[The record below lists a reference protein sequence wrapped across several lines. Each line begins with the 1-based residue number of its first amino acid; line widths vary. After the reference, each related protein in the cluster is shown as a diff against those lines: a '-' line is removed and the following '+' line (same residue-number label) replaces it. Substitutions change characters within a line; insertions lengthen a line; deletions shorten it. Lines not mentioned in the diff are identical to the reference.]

1 MSVTSH
7 EPGLPDSSKP
17 RSNSSL
23 HEYADET
30 SRLLPKPDNG
40 TDEER
45 PPVDREIHDLKVHG
59 SVKHVFW
66 EISGLFKAS
75 VPVFLAYALQNS
87 LQTVSVI
94 IVGRGPPEDL
104 ATAAFAYMF
113 AMCTAWLIA
122 LGGTTALDTL
132 GSSSFT
138 GSKDPHD
145 LGVLLQRAFV
155 VLTLF
160 YVPVALLW
168 GFSEPVFKLLGQEEQ
183 LSRDSAKFLQC
194 LIPGGLGYIYFECMK
209 KYLQCQGL
217 IMLIIYIHGRLLM
230 CVRDHATRN
239 IRLVDHVAH

>member
-1 MSVTSH
+1 MNVTSPD
-7 EPGLPDSSKP
+7 PGLPDSSPTPKP
-17 RSNSSL
+17 RLDSSP
-23 HEYADET
+23 HEHTHEI
-30 SRLLPKPDNG
+30 SPLLPKSDNDP
-40 TDEER
+40 DEEQR
-45 PPVDREIHDLKVHG
+45 PADGEIRDLKDHG
-59 SVKHVFW
+59 KAKHVFW
-66 EISGLFKAS
+66 EIAGLFKAS

-87 LQTVSVI
+87 LQTVSVV

-132 GSSSFT
+132 GSSTFT

-160 YVPVALLW
+160 YVPVAVLW
-168 GFSEPVFKLLGQEEQ
+168 GFSEPVFKLLGQEAQ

-194 LIPGGLGYIYFECMK
+194 LIPGGIGYIYFECMK
-209 KYLQCQGL
+209 KYLQSQGL
-217 IMLIIYIHGRLLM
+217 DDTGHLSPWTGTDLSQRSCGQEHMS
-230 CVRDHATRN
+230 C
-239 IRLVDHVAH
+239 